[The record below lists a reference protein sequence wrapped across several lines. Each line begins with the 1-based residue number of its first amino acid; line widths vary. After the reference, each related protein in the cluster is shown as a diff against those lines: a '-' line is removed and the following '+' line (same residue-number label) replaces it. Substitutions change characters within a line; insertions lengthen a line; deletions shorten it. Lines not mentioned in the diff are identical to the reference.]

1 MAEKR
6 MLSKAFISSA
16 SFMKMSDS
24 AKLLYVYLNVNAD
37 DDGIV
42 EVFPYSQMLSTPEDD
57 VKVLLAK
64 GFIFFLNDDWLA
76 FLPHWLQNQYIR
88 NDRYKPSIYHNQLL
102 NMNPEFFNKIPEAPI
117 KQILDKKQTEV
128 LKKDL
133 LDKWYP
139 TGIPLDYQNDTQLRL
154 SQSSLIKSNLDKIS
168 VDEISQIETDTP
180 YINSNNVIDNEG
192 LSIINKMGDRFS
204 DVQRRKFIGIILSM
218 KDSVER
224 EYKIEI
230 NATYFNDKTNKMLKK
245 LFTTMNDKLNKGVL
259 LDEIAY
265 VNTSARNHWKEIA
278 EAEKKA
284 FNNVMNMTY

>member
-42 EVFPYSQMLSTPEDD
+42 EVFPYSQMLGTPEDD
-57 VKVLLAK
+57 VKVLLTK
-64 GFIFFLNDDWLA
+64 GFIFFFYFFWLA

-88 NDRYKPSIYHNQLL
+88 NDRYKASIYHNQLL
-102 NMNPEFFNKIPEAPI
+102 NMNPDFFNKIPEAPI
-117 KQILDKKQTEV
+117 KQILDKKQTEI

-133 LDKWYP
+133 FDKWYSA
-139 TGIPLDYQNDTQLRL
+139 GMSSDYQSETQLRL
-154 SQSSLIKSNLDKIS
+154 NQSSLIKSNLDKVS
-168 VDEISQIETDTP
+168 VDKISQIETD
-180 YINSNNVIDNEG
+180 NQNCKNVINDEG
-192 LSIINKMGDRFS
+192 IQIINRLGDRFS
-204 DVQRRKFIGIILSM
+204 EVQRKKFISVILSM

-230 NATYFNDKTNKMLKK
+230 NSSFFQDKTNKMLKK
-245 LFTTMNDKLNKGVL
+245 LFISMNDKLNLGLL

-265 VNTSARNHWKEIA
+265 VNTTSRNFWKEIA
-278 EAEKKA
+278 EVEKKS
-284 FNNVMNMTY
+284 FNNVMNTKY